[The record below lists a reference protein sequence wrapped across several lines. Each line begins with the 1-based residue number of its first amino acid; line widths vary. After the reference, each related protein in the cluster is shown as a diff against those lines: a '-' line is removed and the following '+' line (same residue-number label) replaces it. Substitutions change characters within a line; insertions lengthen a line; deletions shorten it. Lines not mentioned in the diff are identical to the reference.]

1 MSTPADALIPASFTD
16 ALSRMQQLEAM
27 VSQISSPSTFA
38 ATATSATGS
47 STGAA
52 TSTASFQQVLDAA
65 SANQAS
71 PVDSSG
77 GTNAGLAALQVA
89 ESQVGVT
96 EQPPG
101 SNDGPQIA
109 EYRSAVQGSY
119 AGAPWCAY
127 FASWCAR
134 EAGAPMGDQGQGFGS
149 VAEITDW
156 ARQTGRLTQTPAPG
170 ELILFGTEHVG
181 IVKSVNADGSL
192 TTVEGNASNG
202 VNEETRWPSEA
213 TGYVV
218 LGN

>member
-1 MSTPADALIPASFTD
+1 MSTPADAVIPASFTD
-16 ALSRMQQLEAM
+16 ALSRMQQLESM
-27 VSQISSPSTFA
+27 VSQLSSPGALS
-38 ATATSATGS
+38 ATPTSATGS
-47 STGAA
+47 ATGAA
-52 TSTASFQQVLDAA
+52 TSNTSFQQALAAA
-65 SANQAS
+65 SAGQAS
-71 PVDSSG
+71 PAGSSG
-77 GTNAGLAALQVA
+77 TSAGLTALQAA

-134 EAGAPMGDQGQGFGS
+134 QAGAPLGDQGQGLGS
-149 VAEITDW
+149 VSEITDW
-156 ARQTGRLTQTPAPG
+156 ARQTGRLTSTPAPG

-213 TGYVV
+213 TGYVQ
-218 LGN
+218 LG

>member
-1 MSTPADALIPASFTD
+1 MSTPPDAVLPASFTD

-27 VSQISSPSTFA
+27 VSQISSPQTFMSQASATGSTAATGTSGTTLQQALSA
-38 ATATSATGS
+38 ATAT
-47 STGAA
+47 
-52 TSTASFQQVLDAA
+52 QVSPTAA
-65 SANQAS
+65 S
-71 PVDSSG
+71 DGSG
-77 GTNAGLAALQVA
+77 GLGALQAA
-89 ESQVGVT
+89 ETQVGVT

-127 FASWCAR
+127 FVSWCAR
-134 EAGAPMGDQGQGFGS
+134 EAGVPLGDQGQGFGS
-149 VAEITDW
+149 VSEITDW
-156 ARQTGRLTQTPAPG
+156 ARQTGRLTSTPAPG

-202 VNEETRWPSEA
+202 VNQETRWPSEA
-213 TGYVV
+213 TGYVI
-218 LGN
+218 LG

>member
-1 MSTPADALIPASFTD
+1 MSTPPDAVMPAGLTD
-16 ALSRMQQLEAM
+16 ALSRMQQLESM
-27 VSQISSPSTFA
+27 VSQISSPTSFLPQSATSGSTTGAASSVTAFQQALNA
-38 ATATSATGS
+38 ATATQAAPAGS
-47 STGAA
+47 SDG
-52 TSTASFQQVLDAA
+52 
-65 SANQAS
+65 
-71 PVDSSG
+71 SG
-77 GTNAGLAALQVA
+77 GLGALQVA
-89 ESQVGVT
+89 ESQVGVQ

-109 EYRSAVQGSY
+109 EYRTAVQGAY

-127 FASWCAR
+127 FVSWCAR
-134 EAGAPMGDQGQGFGS
+134 EAGVPLGDQGQGFGS

-170 ELILFGTEHVG
+170 ELILFGTQHVG

-202 VNEETRWPSEA
+202 VNVETRWPSEA

-218 LGN
+218 LG

>member
-1 MSTPADALIPASFTD
+1 MSTPPDAVLPASFTD

-27 VSQISSPSTFA
+27 VSQISSPQTFMSQASATGSTAAMGTSGTTFQQALSA
-38 ATATSATGS
+38 ATAT
-47 STGAA
+47 
-52 TSTASFQQVLDAA
+52 QVSPTAA
-65 SANQAS
+65 S
-71 PVDSSG
+71 DGSG
-77 GTNAGLAALQVA
+77 GLGALQVA
-89 ESQVGVT
+89 ETQVGVT

-127 FASWCAR
+127 FVSWCAR
-134 EAGAPMGDQGQGFGS
+134 EAGVPLGDQGQGFGS
-149 VAEITDW
+149 VSEITDW
-156 ARQTGRLTQTPAPG
+156 ARQTGRLTSTPAPG

-202 VNEETRWPSEA
+202 VNVETRWPSEA
-213 TGYVV
+213 TGYVK
-218 LGN
+218 L

>member
-1 MSTPADALIPASFTD
+1 MSISPDAVSPASFTD

-27 VSQISSPSTFA
+27 VDQISSPSLLS
-38 ATATSATGS
+38 ATAAPATSSGSAT
-47 STGAA
+47 T
-52 TSTASFQQVLDAA
+52 FQQALAA
-65 SANQAS
+65 AGTSGVA
-71 PVDSSG
+71 SSG
-77 GTNAGLAALQVA
+77 EASGNAGLAALQVA

-109 EYRSAVQGSY
+109 MYRTATQGAY

-127 FASWCAR
+127 FVSWCANQ
-134 EAGAPMGDQGQGFGS
+134 AGAPIGDHGQGLGS

-156 ARQTGRLTQTPAPG
+156 ARSTGRLTQTPAPG

-202 VNEETRWPSEA
+202 VHEETRWPSEA
-213 TGYVV
+213 TGYVT
-218 LGN
+218 L

>member
-1 MSTPADALIPASFTD
+1 MSTPADAVIPASFTD

-27 VSQISSPSTFA
+27 VGQLATPLTA
-38 ATATSATGS
+38 QTPATAAPMSAT
-47 STGAA
+47 T
-52 TSTASFQQVLDAA
+52 FQQALAA
-65 SANQAS
+65 AGTTQAS
-71 PVDSSG
+71 PVATA
-77 GTNAGLAALQVA
+77 GTSAGLTALQVA

-109 EYRSAVQGSY
+109 RYRTATQGAY

-127 FASWCAR
+127 FVSWCAAQ
-134 EAGAPMGDQGQGFGS
+134 AGAPIGDHGQGLGS

-156 ARQTGRLTQTPAPG
+156 ARSTGRLTATPAPG
-170 ELILFGTEHVG
+170 ELILFGTQHVG

-202 VNEETRWPSEA
+202 VHEETRWPSEA
-213 TGYVV
+213 TGYVQ
-218 LGN
+218 LG